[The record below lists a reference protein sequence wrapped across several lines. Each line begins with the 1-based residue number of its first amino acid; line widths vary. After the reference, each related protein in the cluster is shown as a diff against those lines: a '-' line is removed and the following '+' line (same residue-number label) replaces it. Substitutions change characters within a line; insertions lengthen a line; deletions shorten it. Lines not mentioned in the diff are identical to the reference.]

1 MHIEGELARYRRYP
15 EGRTRMAERSIE
27 VPDGAEVTG
36 LRRGFHGQVLLPD
49 QDGYH
54 TARRVWNAMV
64 DRRPAAIAR
73 CTSPADVAAAVRF
86 GRALGLE
93 IGVRCGGHSVLGI
106 SVPDGGLMIDLTPLR
121 SVRVDPDRR
130 RAWVGGGAL
139 LGDLDRAAQAYG
151 LATTAGNVSHTG
163 VGGLTLGGGMG
174 WLARRFGLACDNV
187 VRFELVGADGG
198 LLHASASENPDLFW
212 GLRGG
217 GGNFGVVTEFE
228 FELHPVGTAALLVD
242 LYHRPEEAPQ
252 ALAGWRR
259 LLAEA
264 PPQATLTAWVGTTG
278 ELPGLA
284 PTPGNRPLASV
295 GYVWVGDPDQGRRLL
310 PALRDAAAAPL
321 AERVQELS
329 YLELQSMD
337 DQRQRPGLLRRYW
350 KGHYLR
356 DLDDAAIRAFLSRGD
371 GGGGDPALLP
381 SGSLQSYRGA
391 IAAVGEAET
400 AFGHRDALVEF
411 VAVAGW
417 SDPSEDQA
425 RMAAARRYGAVVE
438 PFASGVY
445 VNALGDEGQAGI
457 QRAYGADKL
466 ARLAALKDRYDP
478 GNLFH
483 RNHNIRP
490 AVRSSAGPEPG
501 GAASR

>member
-1 MHIEGELARYRRYP
+1 MVQ
-15 EGRTRMAERSIE
+15 RSIA
-27 VPDGAEVTG
+27 VPDGAAVVR
-36 LRRGFHGQVLLPD
+36 LRRRFHGQVLLPD

-64 DRRPAAIAR
+64 DRRPAVIAR
-73 CTSPADVAAAVRF
+73 CTSPSDVAAAVRL

-93 IGVRCGGHSVLGI
+93 LGVRGGGHSVLGL
-106 SVPDGGLMIDLTPLR
+106 SVPDGGLMIDLTPMG
-121 SVRVDPDRR
+121 SVRVDPERR
-130 RAWVGGGAL
+130 RAQVAGGAL
-139 LGDLDRAAQAYG
+139 LGALDRATQPYG

-187 VRFELVGADGG
+187 TRFELVGADGE
-198 LLHASASENPDLFW
+198 LLHASEQENPELFW

-228 FELHPVGTAALLVD
+228 FALHQVGTPALLVD
-242 LYHRPEEAPQ
+242 RFYAPQ
-252 ALAGWRR
+252 EALGVLRRWRE
-259 LLAEA
+259 LLAAA
-264 PPQATLTAWVGTTG
+264 PRQATLTAWVGTG
-278 ELPGLA
+278 GPWPFLA
-284 PTPGNRPLASV
+284 PELWGRPLASV
-295 GYVWVGDPDQGRRLL
+295 GYVWVGDPDQGRELL
-310 PALRDAAAAPL
+310 AALWAGTPAV

-356 DLDDAAIRAFLSRGD
+356 DLDDAAIAAFLSRGD
-371 GGGGDPALLP
+371 RGDGDPALLP
-381 SGSLQSYRGA
+381 SGSLQSYGGA
-391 IAAVGEAET
+391 IAEVGDGES

-411 VAVAGW
+411 VAVAAW
-417 SDPSEDQA
+417 SDPAEDQA
-425 RMAAARRYGAVVE
+425 RMAAARRYGAAVE

-445 VNALGDEGQAGI
+445 VNDLTDEGQAGVH
-457 QRAYGADKL
+457 RAYGPDTL
-466 ARLAALKDRYDP
+466 ARLAALKARYDP

-483 RNHNIRP
+483 RNHNIP
-490 AVRSSAGPEPG
+490 PTVRRGRAAPEPG
-501 GAASR
+501 